1 MKNKRGEID
10 VKGLAVFIVFGWRWW
25 LFSLD
30 RQSFPHSIL
39 RDAIKVERVSP
50 SSRHGFTRANR
61 PVNPDGKRN
70 DTDRQK
76 VEGLCSHI
84 LLMTTHLISDRERI
98 YLLMLLFTSHETA
111 MTHNMSPP
119 PPPCIKKKRM
129 TDDND
134 DDVSSHFF
142 LVFFMFSS
150 SGFILFLS

>member
-1 MKNKRGEID
+1 
-10 VKGLAVFIVFGWRWW
+10 

-98 YLLMLLFTSHETA
+98 YLLMLLFTGHETA

-119 PPPCIKKKRM
+119 PLLASRK
-129 TDDND
+129 
-134 DDVSSHFF
+134 SE
-142 LVFFMFSS
+142 
-150 SGFILFLS
+150 